1 MNKGLFYFK
10 SVLSRR
16 KKVIAVLLVL
26 IVISG
31 IAYETGVRPAFL
43 KRRSAA
49 LQKNNITSNIATEVL
64 ESREIKDTIETLGEI
79 VFKEKVNI
87 SSKVNGRLSKI
98 YVREG
103 VNVRK
108 GDLIAEIE
116 RLPLEITLKQQR
128 SELDIAKKSLELS
141 EAKYS
146 DAMKSVEI
154 KLKTIYKAKT
164 DLYDKKVSYENMELI
179 LRNKTEL
186 FKAGGISQT
195 ELEGIKTQ
203 YTTLNAKFELAKAD
217 YEIQQVGYRE
227 QDIAAEGIKVP
238 ATEREK
244 LELYKRINTK
254 IERAELEAAKSK
266 VKQAEGSL
274 LSTELLLRETYIRS
288 PLNGVVAVRNMEAGE
303 MVREDSVLATV
314 IDISKVYISMNLNEK
329 EVIRI
334 KKGQKVR
341 FTADALGSS
350 REFRG
355 DVETIT
361 PLLDTKTRTLE
372 VRAVIDN
379 PGRELLPG
387 MFSRAVIDTGLNVRG
402 VLIPESSLVKRED
415 GRNEVYIVKN
425 GIAILQSVTAGSRYG
440 DDIHIEEGLCE
451 GDRIVTIGV
460 DSVYQGMKIQ

>member
-227 QDIAAEGIKVP
+227 QDIVAEGIKVP

-440 DDIHIEEGLCE
+440 DDIHIEEGLGE

>member
-49 LQKNNITSNIATEVL
+49 LQKNNVTSNIATEVL

-116 RLPLEITLKQQR
+116 RLPLDITLKQQR

-440 DDIHIEEGLCE
+440 DDIHIEEGLGE